1 MKIFETLTEAM
12 ADLRV
17 RGYKEDFNLRS
28 DWIEC
33 QPLNLQLKP
42 TEFHVDEVYRFEG
55 MNNPD
60 DSSIL
65 LAIQSST
72 GVKGLLVD
80 AYGAYADTLS
90 IEMAKHLNMDSYT
103 AH

>member
-1 MKIFETLTEAM
+1 MKVFETLTEAM
-12 ADLRV
+12 ADLKI
-17 RGYKEDFNLRS
+17 RGYTQDFNLKS

-33 QPLNLQLKP
+33 QPLNLQLRP
-42 TEFHVDEVYRFEG
+42 TEFHVDEVHRFEG

-72 GVKGLLVD
+72 RVKGLLID
-80 AYGAYADTLS
+80 AYGVYADTIS
-90 IEMAKHLNMDSYT
+90 PEMAKRLKMDSDT
-103 AH
+103 IH

>member
-1 MKIFETLTEAM
+1 MKTFDTLTEAM
-12 ADLRV
+12 ADLKS
-17 RGYKEDFNLRS
+17 RGYSQDFNLKS

-33 QPLNLQLKP
+33 QPLNLQLRP

-65 LAIQSST
+65 LAIRSST
-72 GVKGLLVD
+72 GVKGLLID
-80 AYGAYADTLS
+80 AYGMYADTIS
-90 IEMAKHLNMDSYT
+90 PEMAKRLKMDSST
-103 AH
+103 SH